1 MAQEE
6 QKQPQQQLKIDLE
19 DRIPGAE
26 YADLINIAYG
36 KEEFVLMFANAVA
49 GKGRVV
55 SKVMTSS
62 GHMKRIAKLLDI
74 KMKEYEKQFGA
85 VDEAE
90 SPKNEIG
97 FSDRG

>member
-1 MAQEE
+1 MAQE
-6 QKQPQQQLKIDLE
+6 KVPAQQLKIDLE

-26 YADLINIAYG
+26 YANLMNIAYG

-55 SKVMTSS
+55 SKVMTSP
-62 GHMKRIAKLLDI
+62 GHMKRIAKLLDL
-74 KMKEYEKQFGA
+74 KMKEYEQQFGP